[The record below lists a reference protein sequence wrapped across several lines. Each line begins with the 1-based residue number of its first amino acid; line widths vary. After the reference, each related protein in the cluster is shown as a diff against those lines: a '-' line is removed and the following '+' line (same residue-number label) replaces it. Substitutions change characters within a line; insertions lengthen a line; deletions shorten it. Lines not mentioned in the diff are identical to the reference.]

1 MLIATKDIKINM
13 RVVSIGDLVLDYYY
27 KNGKLIGVDGGM
39 SSHNIIANLAKKKI
53 STAVYGVSGNDIQ
66 GKIANLSLKKLNVD
80 VSKVL
85 IKDNIKTRCFHVSYD
100 EEGFIS
106 KKRCPKCNE
115 KKWYEESQIDT
126 EYISN
131 NIQNDDILVFDNLND
146 KNIEIIKNV
155 SNKKII
161 DIGQYFEF
169 ENLSKEDIINKLNN
183 DFEIIN
189 FNERVSNYLLDK
201 LNLKNNIELYNLLK
215 AKLVTITR
223 GENGAIFIYNSK
235 EYKFNLKDNG
245 NVIDSSGAGDAF
257 LSSLIFD
264 YIKNNYEFNEELFP
278 KWYEKSIKLTSKV
291 VSNFGARGHLNS
303 LYKIKKIDKVCTC
316 ENFEYNERRKIKRCN
331 ININN
336 LESRV
341 INAIN
346 SNAYD
351 KLLDINF
358 DNSKSYLF
366 IGTGGSFA
374 GASFASTV
382 INELYGASTY
392 SLYPRDALY
401 RNNISIDKAFL
412 FSYSGT
418 TNDLIQS
425 VKDFNKNDV
434 YVITKGQTQNIV
446 TKTGILKNNIIT
458 YRTSTNKGKERGFLS
473 FEGALAPAALFM
485 KLYLQKTNSD
495 IDINNFIKDSMSYWS
510 NKVQKEIDK
519 NFIESAINHNK
530 IINVFRG
537 DYSNCASYDL
547 ESKLIESGIFNCII
561 HEKKNFSHGR
571 FINFE
576 NMNNKCV
583 IYFKQK
589 TTSKYEEELL
599 NYLGN
604 KIAIFE
610 SKYDGLLA
618 EFDLL
623 ISSQFIIYQIG
634 KLLDID
640 VSKPNYTDNAMKIY
654 FYKGQL

>member
-1 MLIATKDIKINM
+1 M

-115 KKWYEESQIDT
+115 KKWYEESQIDI
-126 EYISN
+126 EYITK

-155 SNKKII
+155 CNKKII

-257 LSSLIFD
+257 LSSIIFD

-401 RNNISIDKAFL
+401 RNNINIDKAFL

-425 VKDFNKNDV
+425 VKDFDKNNV

-446 TKTGILKNNIIT
+446 TKTGIMKNNIIT
-458 YRTSTNKGKERGFLS
+458 YRTSANKGKERGFLS

-485 KLYLQKTNSD
+485 KLYLQKINSD

-519 NFIESAINHNK
+519 NFIESAIKHNK

-547 ESKLIESGIFNCII
+547 ESKLIESGIFNSII

-576 NMNNKCV
+576 NMKNKCV

-604 KIAIFE
+604 KIAFFE

>member
-1 MLIATKDIKINM
+1 M

-27 KNGKLIGVDGGM
+27 KNGKLIGVNGGM

-115 KKWYEESQIDT
+115 KKWYEESQIDI
-126 EYISN
+126 EYITK

-155 SNKKII
+155 CNKKII

-183 DFEIIN
+183 GFEIIN

-257 LSSLIFD
+257 LSSIIFD

-341 INAIN
+341 INAFN

-401 RNNISIDKAFL
+401 RNNINIDKAFL

-425 VKDFNKNDV
+425 VKDFDKNNV

-485 KLYLQKTNSD
+485 KLYLQKINSD

-530 IINVFRG
+530 IISVFRG

-547 ESKLIESGIFNCII
+547 ESKLIESGIFNSII

-623 ISSQFIIYQIG
+623 IASQFIIYQIG

>member
-1 MLIATKDIKINM
+1 M

-85 IKDNIKTRCFHVSYD
+85 IQDNIKTRCFHVSYD

-115 KKWYEESQIDT
+115 KKWYEESQIDI
-126 EYISN
+126 EYITK

-169 ENLSKEDIINKLNN
+169 ENLSKKDIINKLNN
-183 DFEIIN
+183 GFEIIN

-235 EYKFNLKDNG
+235 EYIFNLKDNG

-257 LSSLIFD
+257 LSSIIFD
-264 YIKNNYEFNEELFP
+264 YIKNSYEFNEELFP

-291 VSNFGARGHLNS
+291 VSNLGARGHLNS

-358 DNSKSYLF
+358 DKSKSYLF

-382 INELYGASTY
+382 INDLFGASTY
-392 SLYPRDALY
+392 SLYPRDAFY
-401 RNNISIDKAFL
+401 RNNTNIDKAFL

-418 TNDLIQS
+418 TNDIIQS
-425 VKDFNKNDV
+425 VKDFDKNNV

-547 ESKLIESGIFNCII
+547 ESKLIESGIFNSII

-599 NYLGN
+599 DYLGN

-610 SKYDGLLA
+610 SRYDGLLA

-623 ISSQFIIYQIG
+623 IASQFIIYQIG

>member
-1 MLIATKDIKINM
+1 M

-53 STAVYGVSGNDIQ
+53 STAVYGVFGNDIQ

-115 KKWYEESQIDT
+115 KKWYEESQIDI
-126 EYISN
+126 EYITK

-189 FNERVSNYLLDK
+189 FNERVSSYLLDK

-257 LSSLIFD
+257 LSSIIFD
-264 YIKNNYEFNEELFP
+264 YIKNSYKFNEELFP

-401 RNNISIDKAFL
+401 RNNINIDKAFL

-425 VKDFNKNDV
+425 VKDFDKNNV

-485 KLYLQKTNSD
+485 KLYLQKINSD

-530 IINVFRG
+530 IISVFRG

-547 ESKLIESGIFNCII
+547 ESKLIESGIFNSII

-623 ISSQFIIYQIG
+623 IASQFIIYQIG

>member
-1 MLIATKDIKINM
+1 MI
-13 RVVSIGDLVLDYYY
+13 VVSIGDLVLDYYY
-27 KNGKLIGVDGGM
+27 KNGNLIGVDGGM

-115 KKWYEESQIDT
+115 KKWYEESQIDI
-126 EYISN
+126 EYITK

-183 DFEIIN
+183 GFEIIN

-223 GENGAIFIYNSK
+223 GEIGAIFIYNSK

-257 LSSLIFD
+257 ISSIIFD
-264 YIKNNYEFNEELFP
+264 YIKNSYEFNEELFP

-401 RNNISIDKAFL
+401 RNNINIDKAFL

-425 VKDFNKNDV
+425 VKDFDKNNV

-485 KLYLQKTNSD
+485 KLYLQKINSD

-604 KIAIFE
+604 KIVIFE
-610 SKYDGLLA
+610 SRYDGLLA

-623 ISSQFIIYQIG
+623 IASQFIIYQIG

>member
-1 MLIATKDIKINM
+1 M

-115 KKWYEESQIDT
+115 KKWYEESQIDI
-126 EYISN
+126 EYITK

-183 DFEIIN
+183 GFEIIN

-257 LSSLIFD
+257 LSSIIFD

-401 RNNISIDKAFL
+401 RNNINIDKAFL

-418 TNDLIQS
+418 TNNLIQS
-425 VKDFNKNDV
+425 VKDFDKNNV

-485 KLYLQKTNSD
+485 KLYLQKINSD

-530 IINVFRG
+530 IISVFRG

-547 ESKLIESGIFNCII
+547 ESKLIESGIFNSII

-623 ISSQFIIYQIG
+623 IASQFIIYQIG

>member
-1 MLIATKDIKINM
+1 M

-27 KNGKLIGVDGGM
+27 KNGKLIGVNGGM

-115 KKWYEESQIDT
+115 KKWYEESQIDI
-126 EYISN
+126 EYITK

-155 SNKKII
+155 CNKKII

-189 FNERVSNYLLDK
+189 FNERVSSYLLDK

-257 LSSLIFD
+257 LSSIIFD

-401 RNNISIDKAFL
+401 RNNINIDKAFL

-425 VKDFNKNDV
+425 VKDFDKNNV

-485 KLYLQKTNSD
+485 KLYLQKINSD

-530 IINVFRG
+530 IISVFRG

-547 ESKLIESGIFNCII
+547 ESKLIESGIFNSII

-623 ISSQFIIYQIG
+623 IASQFIIYQIG

>member
-1 MLIATKDIKINM
+1 M

-27 KNGKLIGVDGGM
+27 KNGKLIGVNGGM

-115 KKWYEESQIDT
+115 KKWYEESQIDI
-126 EYISN
+126 EYITK

-155 SNKKII
+155 CNKKII

-183 DFEIIN
+183 GFEIIN

-257 LSSLIFD
+257 LSSIIFD

-401 RNNISIDKAFL
+401 RNNINIDKAFL

-485 KLYLQKTNSD
+485 KLYLQKINSD

-547 ESKLIESGIFNCII
+547 ESKLIESGIFNSII

-599 NYLGN
+599 DYLGN

-610 SKYDGLLA
+610 SRYDGLLA

-623 ISSQFIIYQIG
+623 IASQFIIYQIG

-640 VSKPNYTDNAMKIY
+640 VSKPNYTDNSMKIY

>member
-1 MLIATKDIKINM
+1 M

-115 KKWYEESQIDT
+115 KKWYEESQIDI
-126 EYISN
+126 EYITK

-183 DFEIIN
+183 GFEIIN

-223 GENGAIFIYNSK
+223 DENGAIFIYNSK
-235 EYKFNLKDNG
+235 EYKFNLKDND

-257 LSSLIFD
+257 ISSIIFD
-264 YIKNNYEFNEELFP
+264 YIKNSYEFNEELFP

-358 DNSKSYLF
+358 DNSKNYLF

-382 INELYGASTY
+382 INDLFGASTY
-392 SLYPRDALY
+392 SLYPRDAFY
-401 RNNISIDKAFL
+401 RNNTNIDKAFL

-418 TNDLIQS
+418 TNDIIQS
-425 VKDFNKNDV
+425 VKDFDKNNV
-434 YVITKGQTQNIV
+434 YVITKGQIQNIV
-446 TKTGILKNNIIT
+446 TKAGILKNNIIT

-485 KLYLQKTNSD
+485 KLYLQKINSD

-547 ESKLIESGIFNCII
+547 ESKLIESGIFNSII

-599 NYLGN
+599 DYLGN

-623 ISSQFIIYQIG
+623 IASQFIIYQIG

>member
-1 MLIATKDIKINM
+1 M

-115 KKWYEESQIDT
+115 KKWYEESQIDI

-257 LSSLIFD
+257 ISSIIFD
-264 YIKNNYEFNEELFP
+264 YIKNSYEFNEELFP

-401 RNNISIDKAFL
+401 RNNINIDKAFL

-485 KLYLQKTNSD
+485 KLYLQKINSD

>member
-1 MLIATKDIKINM
+1 M

-115 KKWYEESQIDT
+115 KKWYEESQIDI
-126 EYISN
+126 EYITK

-146 KNIEIIKNV
+146 KNIEIIKKV

-183 DFEIIN
+183 GFEIIN

-223 GENGAIFIYNSK
+223 GEIGAIFIYNSK

-257 LSSLIFD
+257 IFSIIFD
-264 YIKNNYEFNEELFP
+264 YIKNSYEFNEELFP

-358 DNSKSYLF
+358 DESKSYLF

-382 INELYGASTY
+382 INDLFGASTY
-392 SLYPRDALY
+392 SLYPRDAFY
-401 RNNISIDKAFL
+401 RNNTNIDKAFL

-418 TNDLIQS
+418 TNDIIQS
-425 VKDFNKNDV
+425 VKDFDKNNV

-446 TKTGILKNNIIT
+446 TKTGIMKNNIIT
-458 YRTSTNKGKERGFLS
+458 YRTSANKGKERGFLS

-495 IDINNFIKDSMSYWS
+495 ININNFIKDSMSYWS
-510 NKVQKEIDK
+510 SQVQKEIDK
-519 NFIESAINHNK
+519 KFIESAINHNK

-599 NYLGN
+599 DYLGN

-610 SKYDGLLA
+610 SKYVGLLA

>member
-1 MLIATKDIKINM
+1 M

-53 STAVYGVSGNDIQ
+53 STAIYGVSGNDIQ

-115 KKWYEESQIDT
+115 KKWYEESQIDI
-126 EYISN
+126 EYITK

-183 DFEIIN
+183 GFEIIN

-235 EYKFNLKDNG
+235 EYIFNLKDNG

-257 LSSLIFD
+257 LSSIIFD
-264 YIKNNYEFNEELFP
+264 YIKNSYEFNEELFP

-401 RNNISIDKAFL
+401 RNNINIDKAFL

-425 VKDFNKNDV
+425 VRDFNKNDV

-547 ESKLIESGIFNCII
+547 ESKLIESGIFNSII

-599 NYLGN
+599 DYLGN

-610 SKYDGLLA
+610 SRYDGLLA

-623 ISSQFIIYQIG
+623 IASQFIIYQIG

>member
-1 MLIATKDIKINM
+1 M

-53 STAVYGVSGNDIQ
+53 STAVYGVSGNDMQ

-115 KKWYEESQIDT
+115 KKWYEESQIDI
-126 EYISN
+126 EYITK

-183 DFEIIN
+183 GFEIIN

-235 EYKFNLKDNG
+235 EYKLNLKDNG

-257 LSSLIFD
+257 LSSIIFD
-264 YIKNNYEFNEELFP
+264 YIKNSYEFNEELFP

-291 VSNFGARGHLNS
+291 VSNLGARGHLNS

-358 DNSKSYLF
+358 NNSKSYLF

-374 GASFASTV
+374 GTSFASTV
-382 INELYGASTY
+382 INDLYGASTY
-392 SLYPRDALY
+392 SLYPRDAFY
-401 RNNISIDKAFL
+401 RNNINIDKVFL

-425 VKDFNKNDV
+425 VKDFDKNNV

-458 YRTSTNKGKERGFLS
+458 YRTSANKGKERGFLS

-495 IDINNFIKDSMSYWS
+495 TDINNFIKDSMSYWS

-604 KIAIFE
+604 KIVIFE
-610 SKYDGLLA
+610 SRYDGLLA

-623 ISSQFIIYQIG
+623 IASQFIIYQIG

>member
-1 MLIATKDIKINM
+1 M

-53 STAVYGVSGNDIQ
+53 STAVYGISGNDIQ

-115 KKWYEESQIDT
+115 KKWYEESQIDI
-126 EYISN
+126 EYITK

-257 LSSLIFD
+257 ISSIIFD
-264 YIKNNYEFNEELFP
+264 YIKNSYEFNEELFP

-401 RNNISIDKAFL
+401 RNNINIDKAFL

-485 KLYLQKTNSD
+485 KLYLQKINSD

-589 TTSKYEEELL
+589 TTSKYEEKLL
-599 NYLGN
+599 DYLGN

-610 SKYDGLLA
+610 SRYDGLLA

-623 ISSQFIIYQIG
+623 IASQFIIYQIG

>member
-1 MLIATKDIKINM
+1 M

-115 KKWYEESQIDT
+115 KKWYEESQIDI
-126 EYISN
+126 EYITK

-183 DFEIIN
+183 GFEIIN

-235 EYKFNLKDNG
+235 EYKFNLKDND

-257 LSSLIFD
+257 ISSIIFD
-264 YIKNNYEFNEELFP
+264 YIKNSYEFNEELFP

-358 DNSKSYLF
+358 DNSKNYLF

-382 INELYGASTY
+382 INDLFGASTY
-392 SLYPRDALY
+392 SLYPRDAFY
-401 RNNISIDKAFL
+401 RNNTNIDKAFL

-418 TNDLIQS
+418 TNDIIQS
-425 VKDFNKNDV
+425 VKDFDKNNV
-434 YVITKGQTQNIV
+434 YVITKGQIQNIV
-446 TKTGILKNNIIT
+446 TKAGILKNNIIT

-485 KLYLQKTNSD
+485 KLYLQKINSD

-510 NKVQKEIDK
+510 SQVQKEIDK
-519 NFIESAINHNK
+519 KFIESAINHNK

-547 ESKLIESGIFNCII
+547 ESKLIESGIFNSII

-623 ISSQFIIYQIG
+623 IASQFIIYQIG

>member
-1 MLIATKDIKINM
+1 M

-115 KKWYEESQIDT
+115 KKWYEESQIDI
-126 EYISN
+126 EYITK

-257 LSSLIFD
+257 LSSIIFD
-264 YIKNNYEFNEELFP
+264 YIKNSYEFNEELFP

-291 VSNFGARGHLNS
+291 VSNFGARGHLKS

-351 KLLDINF
+351 KLLDINKMLDKLVEF
-358 DNSKSYLF
+358 YEKNGLEMY
-366 IGTGGSFA
+366 T
-374 GASFASTV
+374 
-382 INELYGASTY
+382 NELEYIYVRYMLATYIKRLAKAKDKKKFNQGAKWARTKVKEKFPNY
-392 SLYPRDALY
+392 KL
-401 RNNISIDKAFL
+401 NIYLTGLGKGFYLKYFNKL
-412 FSYSGT
+412 FA
-418 TNDLIQS
+418 DLIYYLE
-425 VKDFNKNDV
+425 KNK
-434 YVITKGQTQNIV
+434 
-446 TKTGILKNNIIT
+446 
-458 YRTSTNKGKERGFLS
+458 
-473 FEGALAPAALFM
+473 
-485 KLYLQKTNSD
+485 
-495 IDINNFIKDSMSYWS
+495 
-510 NKVQKEIDK
+510 
-519 NFIESAINHNK
+519 
-530 IINVFRG
+530 
-537 DYSNCASYDL
+537 
-547 ESKLIESGIFNCII
+547 
-561 HEKKNFSHGR
+561 
-571 FINFE
+571 
-576 NMNNKCV
+576 MN
-583 IYFKQK
+583 
-589 TTSKYEEELL
+589 
-599 NYLGN
+599 
-604 KIAIFE
+604 
-610 SKYDGLLA
+610 
-618 EFDLL
+618 
-623 ISSQFIIYQIG
+623 
-634 KLLDID
+634 
-640 VSKPNYTDNAMKIY
+640 
-654 FYKGQL
+654 

>member
-1 MLIATKDIKINM
+1 M

-27 KNGKLIGVDGGM
+27 KNGNLIGVDGGM

-100 EEGFIS
+100 EECFIS

-115 KKWYEESQIDT
+115 KKWYEESQIDI
-126 EYISN
+126 EYITK

-183 DFEIIN
+183 GFEIIN

-223 GENGAIFIYNSK
+223 GEIGAIFIYNSK

-257 LSSLIFD
+257 LSSIIFD

-358 DNSKSYLF
+358 DKSKSYLF

-382 INELYGASTY
+382 INDLFGASTY
-392 SLYPRDALY
+392 SLYPRDAFY
-401 RNNISIDKAFL
+401 RNNTNIDKAFL

-418 TNDLIQS
+418 TNDIIQS
-425 VKDFNKNDV
+425 VKDFDKNNV

-446 TKTGILKNNIIT
+446 TKTGIMKNNIIT
-458 YRTSTNKGKERGFLS
+458 YRTSANKGKERGFLS

-495 IDINNFIKDSMSYWS
+495 ININNFIKDSMSYWS
-510 NKVQKEIDK
+510 SQVQKEIDK
-519 NFIESAINHNK
+519 KFIESAINHNK

-547 ESKLIESGIFNCII
+547 ESKLIESGIFNSII

-610 SKYDGLLA
+610 SKYVGLLA

-623 ISSQFIIYQIG
+623 IASQFIIYQIG

>member
-1 MLIATKDIKINM
+1 M

-115 KKWYEESQIDT
+115 KKWYEESQIDI
-126 EYISN
+126 EYITK

-155 SNKKII
+155 CNKKII

-183 DFEIIN
+183 GFEIIN

-235 EYKFNLKDNG
+235 EYKFNLKDND

-257 LSSLIFD
+257 ISSIIFD
-264 YIKNNYEFNEELFP
+264 YIKNSYEFNEELFP

-358 DNSKSYLF
+358 DNSKNYLF

-382 INELYGASTY
+382 INDLFGASTY
-392 SLYPRDALY
+392 SLYPRDAFY
-401 RNNISIDKAFL
+401 RNNTNIDKAFL

-418 TNDLIQS
+418 TNDIIQS
-425 VKDFNKNDV
+425 VKDFDKNNV

-446 TKTGILKNNIIT
+446 TKTGIMKNNIIT
-458 YRTSTNKGKERGFLS
+458 YRTSANKGKERGFLS

-547 ESKLIESGIFNCII
+547 ESKLIESGIFNSII

-571 FINFE
+571 FVNFE

-599 NYLGN
+599 DYLGN

-623 ISSQFIIYQIG
+623 IASQFIIYQIG

>member
-1 MLIATKDIKINM
+1 M

-115 KKWYEESQIDT
+115 KKWYEESQIDI
-126 EYISN
+126 EYITK

-155 SNKKII
+155 CNKKII

-183 DFEIIN
+183 GFEIIN

-257 LSSLIFD
+257 LSSIIFD

-401 RNNISIDKAFL
+401 RNNINIDKAFL

-425 VKDFNKNDV
+425 VKDFDKNNV

-537 DYSNCASYDL
+537 DYSKCASYDL
-547 ESKLIESGIFNCII
+547 ESKLIESGIFNSII

-610 SKYDGLLA
+610 SRYDGLLA

-623 ISSQFIIYQIG
+623 IASQFIIYQIG

-640 VSKPNYTDNAMKIY
+640 VSKPNYTDNSMKIY

>member
-1 MLIATKDIKINM
+1 M

-115 KKWYEESQIDT
+115 KKWYEESQIDI
-126 EYISN
+126 EYITK

-183 DFEIIN
+183 GFEIIN
-189 FNERVSNYLLDK
+189 FNEKVSNYLLDK

-401 RNNISIDKAFL
+401 RNNINIDKAFL

-485 KLYLQKTNSD
+485 KLYLQKINSD

>member
-1 MLIATKDIKINM
+1 M

-115 KKWYEESQIDT
+115 KKWYEESQIDI
-126 EYISN
+126 EYITK

-146 KNIEIIKNV
+146 KNIEIIKKV

-183 DFEIIN
+183 GFEIIN
-189 FNERVSNYLLDK
+189 FNERVSNYLLNK

-257 LSSLIFD
+257 LSSIIFD
-264 YIKNNYEFNEELFP
+264 YIKNSYKFNEELFP

-401 RNNISIDKAFL
+401 RNNINIDKAFL

-425 VKDFNKNDV
+425 VKDFDKNNV

-458 YRTSTNKGKERGFLS
+458 YRTSANKGKERGFLS

-485 KLYLQKTNSD
+485 KLYLQKINSD

-510 NKVQKEIDK
+510 KKVQKEIDK

-530 IINVFRG
+530 IISVFRG

-547 ESKLIESGIFNCII
+547 ESKLIESGIFNSII

-599 NYLGN
+599 DYLGN

-610 SKYDGLLA
+610 SRYDGLLA

-623 ISSQFIIYQIG
+623 IASQFIIYQIG

>member
-1 MLIATKDIKINM
+1 MI
-13 RVVSIGDLVLDYYY
+13 VVSIGDLVLDYYY
-27 KNGKLIGVDGGM
+27 KNGKLIGADGGM

-115 KKWYEESQIDT
+115 KKWYEESQIDI
-126 EYISN
+126 EYITK

-155 SNKKII
+155 CNKKII

-183 DFEIIN
+183 GFEIIN

-201 LNLKNNIELYNLLK
+201 LNLKNNVELYNLLK

-257 LSSLIFD
+257 LSSIIFD

-346 SNAYD
+346 SSAYD

-401 RNNISIDKAFL
+401 RNNINIDKAFL

-425 VKDFNKNDV
+425 VKDFDKNDV

-495 IDINNFIKDSMSYWS
+495 ISINNFIKDSMSYWS
-510 NKVQKEIDK
+510 SQVQKEIDK
-519 NFIESAINHNK
+519 KFIESAINHNK

-547 ESKLIESGIFNCII
+547 ESKLIESGIFNSII

-623 ISSQFIIYQIG
+623 IASQFIIYQIG